1 MSHAELVARHTDAE
15 CSEKMERAIYDD
27 MHLNVHVFK
36 EGKKILYEL
45 ATSRARLMRMG
56 EFFQARIERWRPGAI
71 TITLAEMEWKAFKK
85 LVSGEELKRHDVSL
99 PSRVAADYCL

>member
-1 MSHAELVARHTDAE
+1 M
-15 CSEKMERAIYDD
+15 YDD
-27 MHLNVHVFK
+27 IILNVHVFK

-45 ATSRARLMRMG
+45 PTSRARLVRMG
-56 EFFQARIERWRPGAI
+56 EFFQAQIERWRPGAI
-71 TITLAEMEWKAFKK
+71 TISLAEMEWKAFKK